1 VRDLRDKNV
10 LMLGM
15 ADSGAAAVEF
25 LLRLGARVTAC
36 DRKPL
41 DQLRALGVPFVPQSL
56 DAVAGRDLIVV
67 SPGVPWNVPELEA
80 ARAQGIEV
88 AGDIEMASWF
98 LQGPILG
105 ITGSVGKTTV
115 TTLVGRMLE
124 KSGVPCQVG
133 GNIGLPLSG
142 MVASS
147 LPGQW
152 NVLELSS
159 FQLEAAKTFHVQIG
173 LALNVTDNHLD
184 RHGTMENYAAAKAKL
199 FAHQTPDDIAV
210 LNAGNSWTRAYAR
223 TTPARIVWFSAD
235 SLLDSGFWLEGGRL
249 VADGQ
254 PFLKVADIAVRGRH
268 NRANILAAAAG
279 ARCAG
284 ARLEAIAAAA
294 REFRGVEHR
303 LEFVR
308 TVNGVEYFNDS
319 KATTVESVLAAID
332 SFQGNLWVILGGKDK
347 GSDFRPLRQPLIER
361 ARGVLLIGSS
371 AAKIAEQVGPGLP
384 LEMCGD
390 LSAAVASAH
399 AGARPGDTVLLAP
412 ACTSWDQYKSYEE
425 RGRHFKS
432 LVAALQEA
440 V

>member
-1 VRDLRDKNV
+1 MRDLRDKNV
-10 LMLGM
+10 LILGM

-41 DQLRALGVPFVPQSL
+41 DQLGPLPVPFVPQGPE
-56 DAVAGRDLIVV
+56 AIAGRDLIVV

-88 AGDIEMASWF
+88 VGDVEMASWF
-98 LQGPILG
+98 LRGPVLG

-115 TTLVGRMLE
+115 TTLVGRMLD
-124 KSGVPCQVG
+124 KSGIPCQVG
-133 GNIGLPLSG
+133 GNIGRPLSG
-142 MVASS
+142 MVDSS
-147 LPGQW
+147 VAGQW

-159 FQLEAAKTFHVQIG
+159 FQLEAVKTFHAQIG

-199 FAHQTPDDIAV
+199 FARQTPEDAAV
-210 LNAGNSWTRAYAR
+210 LNAGNAWTRAYAR
-223 TTPARIVWFSAD
+223 ATPARIVWFSATEPL
-235 SLLDSGFWLEGGRL
+235 SAGFSLDSGRL
-249 VADGQ
+249 LADGE
-254 PFLKVADIAVRGRH
+254 PFLNGAEIPVRGRH
-268 NRANILAAAAG
+268 NWTNVLAAAA
-279 ARCAG
+279 AAHSAG
-284 ARLEAIAAAA
+284 APLDAVAAAA

-332 SFQGNLWVILGGKDK
+332 SFPGRLWVILGGKDK
-347 GSDFRPLRQPLIER
+347 GSDFRPLRRPLLEH
-361 ARGVLLIGSS
+361 ARGVLLIGYS
-371 AAKIAEQVGPGLP
+371 AAKIAEQLGPGLP

-390 LSAAVASAH
+390 LPAAVARAY
-399 AGARPGDTVLLAP
+399 AGAGPGDTVLLAP
-412 ACTSWDQYKSYEE
+412 ACTSWDQYKSFEE
-425 RGRHFKS
+425 RGRHFKT
-432 LVAALQEA
+432 LVAALPEA